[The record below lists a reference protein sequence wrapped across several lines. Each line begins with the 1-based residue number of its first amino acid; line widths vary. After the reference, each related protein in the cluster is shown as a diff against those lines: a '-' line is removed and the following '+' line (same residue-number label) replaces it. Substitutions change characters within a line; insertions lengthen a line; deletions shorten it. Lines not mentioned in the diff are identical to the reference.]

1 MYRCKSSDLIKRL
14 YFINDNNIVISDLS
28 YLINEN
34 EINYAYLFTN
44 VNVTTF
50 QSVYS
55 RGIIN
60 YKVEKYF
67 VLIVLVILYF

>member
-34 EINYAYLFTN
+34 EVNNAYTYLPM
-44 VNVTTF
+44 
-50 QSVYS
+50 
-55 RGIIN
+55 
-60 YKVEKYF
+60 
-67 VLIVLVILYF
+67 